1 MTVKKFNLKNDE
13 IEVKFIPELGGRV
26 SSLVNK
32 RTGKEWVWKDPRLST
47 RKVEEGQDYDDNWQ
61 GGWEELFPNDAIE
74 NFSWGPGFDHGELWF
89 KSWELLNL
97 SENNATLEIK
107 NLESGARIIKSFSI
121 ENNKFTSEYKGE
133 VKFKDYFLFKLHIAI
148 PLTERL
154 NIKLQQKDMDKVVK
168 NFGNILKTEEHE
180 KFLNPERN
188 SGLYDF
194 AYIDITDNEI
204 VLMDEKKDQLKLT
217 YDNNFFKYFWIFQ
230 SQGGWMNRNVVVLE
244 PCTNGRKLISE
255 AADKE
260 MSIKGPL
267 EFNTKF
273 SVELTKS

>member
-89 KSWELLNL
+89 KSWDLLNL

-107 NLESGARIIKSFSI
+107 NLDVNDKWNWKPGAYKTIR
-121 ENNKFTSEYKGE
+121 EY
-133 VKFKDYFLFKLHIAI
+133 LS
-148 PLTERL
+148 
-154 NIKLQQKDMDKVVK
+154 NKLQINKKCQSLTKLIDRTRDNINYTNYLFRQIREMEMEKGALKRLGVLKNVDIEEFKEKCIEFVK
-168 NFGNILKTEEHE
+168 RVEEQCLKASEMTKGNVTINTFVSDLETRLPKIYYSIMLIIPDLFVRELRFKKFFFILCQIS
-180 KFLNPERN
+180 F
-188 SGLYDF
+188 
-194 AYIDITDNEI
+194 
-204 VLMDEKKDQLKLT
+204 LKL
-217 YDNNFFKYFWIFQ
+217 IQ
-230 SQGGWMNRNVVVLE
+230 Q
-244 PCTNGRKLISE
+244 
-255 AADKE
+255 
-260 MSIKGPL
+260 
-267 EFNTKF
+267 
-273 SVELTKS
+273 